1 MELEVFEFYLI
12 VVNVIGFLA
21 FVINMLL
28 YNYTADGQ
36 IDKFLTILSLIG
48 GSAGIILAMLLFDRK
63 AVKGNMMSRIFV
75 ACIFVIHIVVFLI
88 IKGYVA
94 KDITLAFWSFFDR
107 HKVLLSYLVIIIFV
121 TFAAFAI
128 DKIAAIERK
137 SRIRFV
143 TLLALSFAGGSIG
156 ALIAMYLLNHKTRK
170 DYFTVGV
177 PLTLV
182 MQIIVI
188 FYLMNMK

>member
-107 HKVLLSYLVIIIFV
+107 HKVLLSYLVIINFV

-137 SRIRFV
+137 SRIRIV

>member
-21 FVINMLL
+21 FVIYMLL

-88 IKGYVA
+88 I
-94 KDITLAFWSFFDR
+94 
-107 HKVLLSYLVIIIFV
+107 
-121 TFAAFAI
+121 
-128 DKIAAIERK
+128 
-137 SRIRFV
+137 
-143 TLLALSFAGGSIG
+143 
-156 ALIAMYLLNHKTRK
+156 
-170 DYFTVGV
+170 
-177 PLTLV
+177 
-182 MQIIVI
+182 
-188 FYLMNMK
+188 